1 MIIPGLEFLNRES
14 LRRCGDGSD
23 HANRPADDDARN
35 GPTSARGSS
44 LMDAGHSKAMLQFII
59 RPRQALNIIAVEQPY
74 REIVSDLTKMLKG
87 TGKWPQCGDLVS
99 CLGKES
105 QILFTDVLACLLLW
119 IGENRFRLM
128 HEPVGVLKWWP
139 QRRSG
144 L

>member
-1 MIIPGLEFLNRES
+1 
-14 LRRCGDGSD
+14 
-23 HANRPADDDARN
+23 
-35 GPTSARGSS
+35 
-44 LMDAGHSKAMLQFII
+44 MDAGHSKAMLQVII
-59 RPRQALNIIAVEQPY
+59 SPRQALNIIAVEQPS

-99 CLGKES
+99 RLGKES